1 MLIEQC
7 EASVRE
13 EKLQGITS
21 RRVWPL
27 TIFGTAVVM
36 GLLLGVAI
44 GVYIAIDCMV
54 FRGVW
59 LW

>member
-1 MLIEQC
+1 MLIEQ
-7 EASVRE
+7 EETAVRE

-27 TIFGTAVVM
+27 TIFGTALVM
-36 GLLLGVAI
+36 GLALGIII
-44 GVYIAIDCMV
+44 GVYIAIDCMI

-59 LW
+59 